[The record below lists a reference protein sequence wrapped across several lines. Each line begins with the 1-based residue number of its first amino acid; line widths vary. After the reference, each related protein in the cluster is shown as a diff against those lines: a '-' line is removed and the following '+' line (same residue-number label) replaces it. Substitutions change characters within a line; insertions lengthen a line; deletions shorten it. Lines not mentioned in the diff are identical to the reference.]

1 MVEVQNPLLGNGW
14 RIAGWT
20 AAAALLA
27 LPAIA
32 MQFTDEVDWTAG
44 DFVAAAVLLG
54 LLGAGLEWALRTA
67 RNWPRFLGLAL
78 AVFTAFFTVWSNLA
92 VGILGDEDNPVNLL
106 FFVAILIALV
116 AGGFARF
123 RSSAMARI
131 LAVLAAGQFAIGIV
145 AAVTAD
151 RTYVEWGVLVLF
163 AGLWS
168 VAALLLRRASLR

>member
-1 MVEVQNPLLGNGW
+1 MVEMQNRLLGNGW
-14 RIAGWT
+14 RIAGWS
-20 AAAALLA
+20 AAAALLV

-32 MQFTDEVDWTAG
+32 MQFNDEVNWTVG

-106 FFVAILIALV
+106 FFVALLIALV
-116 AGGFARF
+116 AAGLVRF
-123 RSSAMARI
+123 RSLAMARI
-131 LAVLAAGQFAIGIV
+131 LTVLAAAQFVIGIV

-151 RTYVEWGVLVLF
+151 RVYVEWGVLVMF
-163 AGLWS
+163 TVLWS
-168 VAALLLRRASLR
+168 VTAFLLRRAARR